1 MEEEATTRGL
11 NSEVEA
17 LRCRISEL
25 EAKEAVYSRSEK
37 EFAERTEELERRIR
51 EANCLYEVSRLV
63 ADKGLSSEEMIRKA
77 GRELLTSLGHA
88 GDRQVRIAI
97 GNHLFDSRPSPSSS
111 LTFYCE
117 ITINGAP
124 TGLLEVHYDKYPLA
138 EREKQLATDV
148 AGLLERIIE
157 QKRTEK
163 TILENERSFRTLVE
177 NSPTGIFIVQNGQ
190 VVYENPEEKRLSG
203 PLVRLFRDGDLSGI
217 HPADMER
224 VEEGFRKIMAGE
236 ERNLDIDFRFLVTDP
251 ADAVPQR
258 KWVHCRAS
266 LIDYMGSEAILVNKL
281 DVTRTKELE
290 FLLRAEDKMAS
301 LGRVTSGIAHEIRNP
316 LSGINIYLSNLEK
329 IIGEDRSGSKEKAKQ
344 IIGQLRSA
352 SDRIESV
359 IRRVMDFAK
368 PREPKFAKVNIN
380 QVILNAVNFS
390 STTLRKANVHLT
402 MALAEDLPL
411 CHVDH
416 HLMEQ
421 VILNLVTNAEDAMRQ
436 CTAEKVIQV
445 TSAAQDGRIVITVG
459 DSGPGVPLHMRRRI
473 FDPFYTTKD
482 GGTGIGLSLCHRI
495 VVDHG
500 GSLTVDNR
508 DAGGA
513 EFKIELPLA
522 GEYRK
527 APGDKFLHI
536 RD

>member
-1 MEEEATTRGL
+1 MEERVSTAGL
-11 NSEVEA
+11 LEEIKA
-17 LRCRISEL
+17 LRSRIAEF
-25 EAKEAVYSRSEK
+25 EAKDTVRSRSEQ
-37 EFAERTEELERRIR
+37 ELGERTVELERRIS

-63 ADKGLSSEEMIRKA
+63 ADKGVSSDEIIRKA
-77 GRELLTSLGHA
+77 GYELLSSLGHS
-88 GDRQVRIAI
+88 GDRQVRVAI
-97 GNHLFDSRPSPSSS
+97 GQHLFESQAPRPSSA
-111 LTFYCE
+111 TFCCE
-117 ITINGAP
+117 ITINGAHM
-124 TGLLEVHYDKYPLA
+124 GCLAVYYEEHPLA
-138 EREKQLATDV
+138 DREKQLATDV
-148 AGLLERIIE
+148 AGLLARIIE

-190 VVYENPEEKRLSG
+190 VVYENPEERRLSG
-203 PLVRLFRDGDLSGI
+203 PLVHLFRDGDLSGI
-217 HPADMER
+217 HPADMEK

-236 ERNLDIDFRFLVTDP
+236 ERNLDIDFRFLVTGP
-251 ADAVPQR
+251 ADAVPER

-329 IIGEDRSGSKEKAKQ
+329 LIGQERSGGEEKAKE

-368 PREPKFAKVNIN
+368 PREPKFARVSIN
-380 QVILNAVNFS
+380 QSILNAVHFS
-390 STTLRKANVHLT
+390 STTLRKAGVRLT
-402 MALAEDLPL
+402 SDLTEDLPL
-411 CHVDH
+411 CYADP

-421 VILNLVTNAEDAMRQ
+421 VILNLITNAKDAMRQ
-436 CTAEKVIQV
+436 SASEKIIRV
-445 TSAAQDGRIVITVG
+445 TSAEQDGRIIITVS
-459 DSGPGVPLHMRRRI
+459 DSGPGVPLHMRKRI

-500 GSLTVDNR
+500 GSLSVHNKDS
-508 DAGGA
+508 GGA
-513 EFKIELPLA
+513 EFKIELPLG

>member
-266 LIDYMGSEAILVNKL
+266 LI
-281 DVTRTKELE
+281 
-290 FLLRAEDKMAS
+290 
-301 LGRVTSGIAHEIRNP
+301 
-316 LSGINIYLSNLEK
+316 
-329 IIGEDRSGSKEKAKQ
+329 
-344 IIGQLRSA
+344 
-352 SDRIESV
+352 
-359 IRRVMDFAK
+359 
-368 PREPKFAKVNIN
+368 
-380 QVILNAVNFS
+380 
-390 STTLRKANVHLT
+390 
-402 MALAEDLPL
+402 
-411 CHVDH
+411 
-416 HLMEQ
+416 
-421 VILNLVTNAEDAMRQ
+421 
-436 CTAEKVIQV
+436 
-445 TSAAQDGRIVITVG
+445 
-459 DSGPGVPLHMRRRI
+459 
-473 FDPFYTTKD
+473 
-482 GGTGIGLSLCHRI
+482 
-495 VVDHG
+495 
-500 GSLTVDNR
+500 
-508 DAGGA
+508 
-513 EFKIELPLA
+513 
-522 GEYRK
+522 
-527 APGDKFLHI
+527 
-536 RD
+536 